1 MKANYQPTDLSHGQ
15 GHQKSG
21 TLSKKMS
28 ADKNTFADFL
38 RKSATKL
45 EELQVKAS
53 LGKAEFSDKLEEM
66 KKETLS
72 HISRVKAETN
82 AMADRGKEK
91 LEEYRAKLQ
100 HLEVQLALGKAETKE
115 ELEKQSK
122 KISEALH
129 KLKQS
134 LS

>member
-115 ELEKQSK
+115 ESEKQSK